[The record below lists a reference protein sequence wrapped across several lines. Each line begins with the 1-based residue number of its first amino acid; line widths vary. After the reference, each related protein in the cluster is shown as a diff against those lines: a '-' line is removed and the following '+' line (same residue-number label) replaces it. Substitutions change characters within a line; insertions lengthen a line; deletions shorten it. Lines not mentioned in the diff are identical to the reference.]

1 MKSSAELE
9 REGDATRAS
18 INETLDEL
26 RARIT
31 PGQVLDQLVEYGRAT
46 SGGTLVRNLRRQVV
60 DNPLPVV
67 LVGVGVAWLM
77 MANGR
82 SSRADG
88 NRAVRGIDD
97 ATDSLRAAESRA
109 TEGASSALAST
120 RSAASRSADAVSSA
134 ASRSAE
140 AASSAADSVRSA
152 ASRSA
157 EAASSLIDSV
167 RARASDTYGSASS
180 AARRAAATVADSAA
194 AVRSRSLDLLDAL
207 REQPLALAGLG
218 VTIGAVLGAT
228 LPTTETEDRLVG
240 DASDELKES
249 MRRVAE
255 KTKQTAR
262 SAYDQ
267 ATEPMRSAA
276 AEESAASTVEERP
289 QPATTGT
296 GSSVSE
302 GGRCEPLS
310 AHKATR

>member
-1 MKSSAELE
+1 MKSSEELA

-18 INETLDEL
+18 INDTLDEL

-46 SGGTLVRNLRRQVV
+46 SGGMLARNLRRQVV

-82 SSRADG
+82 SGRVAGDRATR
-88 NRAVRGIDD
+88 NFED
-97 ATDSLRAAESRA
+97 ATDRVRSSASRAAD
-109 TEGASSALAST
+109 GVSSAMD
-120 RSAASRSADAVSSA
+120 SARTA

-140 AASSAADSVRSA
+140 AVSSAADSVRSA

-180 AARRAAATVADSAA
+180 ATRRAAATVADSAA

-228 LPTTETEDRLVG
+228 LPTTATEDRLVG
-240 DASDELKES
+240 DASDELKER

-255 KTKQTAR
+255 KTKQAAR
-262 SAYDQ
+262 SAYEE
-267 ATEPMRSAA
+267 ATGPMRSAA
-276 AEESAASTVEERP
+276 EEESAASTANDR
-289 QPATTGT
+289 ARSAST
-296 GSSVSE
+296 GSDSAASE
-302 GGRCEPLS
+302 GERCEPS
-310 AHKATR
+310 STDNAAR